1 MGCGK
6 QQTDSVEHYL
16 CCPIIR
22 RWMQTRL
29 RLDGAS
35 FTRDKWMFAVS
46 LTDGELQL
54 TAVVLY
60 VVYRTTQ
67 HLRHREPTT
76 GEYRNH
82 FLNQMLH
89 EAVRDDPRLRRVALG
104 IPAGRGVKRR
114 AAGA

>member
-1 MGCGK
+1 MILICFIK
-6 QQTDSVEHYL
+6 PHQSPFEPPPDTVTN
-16 CCPIIR
+16 I
-22 RWMQTRL
+22 
-29 RLDGAS
+29 
-35 FTRDKWMFAVS
+35 
-46 LTDGELQL
+46 ELQL
-54 TAVVLY
+54 MAVVLY
-60 VVYRTTQ
+60 VAYRTTL
-67 HLRHREPTT
+67 HLLHHKPTT